1 MSFLAPIPLG
11 VIAWTAAVTV
21 GLAALAYI
29 LKMRRRRFEVPF
41 STLWQRV
48 LREKEATSLWKRL
61 RRLLSLLLTLLVL
74 GLLLLAATEPR
85 LGAVDRDSR
94 SVVILLDA
102 SASMKARDGGKDG
115 ATRMDAARAAA
126 RGLLE
131 GMGGGDAAMVMR
143 MDGQTTPLS
152 RFESDMP
159 RLTNLVGKVEASDTP
174 ADLRRA
180 LGAAADALRGRPNPM
195 IILVGDGAYDPEALA
210 SVTWKKPAEALAP
223 AAGSKAGAAPA
234 APAAAVSAFGK
245 RLDLIDMSGIDVRYQ
260 PVGSSGENVG
270 IIAFNARRYATDKTS
285 YEVYIEVQ
293 NTGKRPARRKLV
305 LYNGDLATDVRTLEL
320 NPGEQLRQI
329 YSRGGGE
336 DSVLRASLEL
346 EPPAGASTPAAGPPR
361 RDVFPLD
368 DQAWA
373 LLPARR
379 KQHVLLVTK
388 DNLYLE
394 GAMLVYDN
402 IEVDKLTPDEF
413 EARLASRKLPDYAAV
428 VFDDYTPAALPPP
441 PANLLYFNPQGEHSP
456 FRVRGSAARPHIT
469 EVNDNH
475 PVMRWLVLND
485 VNFDSS
491 SVFEL
496 DRDKGEVALAS
507 SVRDPIMAAR
517 RTADRKIVACS
528 FSLASTDLMLRVA
541 FPLFL
546 VNTIDWFA
554 SDDADLLTT
563 YATGTRARVPL
574 DGVLGVSEVTVT
586 APSKRV
592 SRAPLVEGQATFY
605 ASEVG
610 VHVLRALDRP
620 AAGQVA
626 GRVLAE
632 VSLAANLSSPT
643 ESNITPAPRLELGGA
658 VLAAPEGF
666 GISHPRSIWM
676 YLVLLA
682 AALLCAEWLTFNRR
696 ITV

>member
-11 VIAWTAAVTV
+11 VIAWTAAVTA
-21 GLAALAYI
+21 GLAVAAYI

-115 ATRMDAARAAA
+115 ATRMDAARAAVRA
-126 RGLLE
+126 LLE

-159 RLTNLVGKVEASDTP
+159 RLTSLVAKVEASDTP

-210 SVTWKKPAEALAP
+210 SVTWKKPA
-223 AAGSKAGAAPA
+223 AGAAGAAPV
-234 APAAAVSAFGK
+234 APAAAAAADGGK

-320 NPGEQLRQI
+320 NPGERLRQI

-336 DSVLRASLEL
+336 DTVLRASLEL
-346 EPPAGASTPAAGPPR
+346 EPPAGAGTPAAGPPR

-379 KQHVLLVTK
+379 KQHVLLVTR

-413 EARLASRKLPDYAAV
+413 EARLAAHKLPDYAAV

-441 PANLLYFNPQGEHSP
+441 PTNLMYFNPQGEHSP
-456 FRVRGSAARPHIT
+456 FRLRGQVAHPHIT

-528 FSLASTDLMLRVA
+528 FSLGSTDLMLRVA

-554 SDDADLLTT
+554 SDEADLLTT

-620 AAGQVA
+620 AGRAA

-676 YLVLLA
+676 YLILLA

>member
-1 MSFLAPIPLG
+1 MSFLAPISLSI
-11 VIAWTAAVTV
+11 IAWSAAVMG
-21 GLAALAYI
+21 GLAVLAYV

-61 RRLLSLLLTLLVL
+61 KRLLSLLLTLLVL

-85 LGAVDRDSR
+85 LGAADHDAR

-102 SASMKARDGGKDG
+102 SASMKARDGGDG
-115 ATRMDAARAAA
+115 GDRERTRMDAAVGQVRDI
-126 RGLLE
+126 LE

-152 RFESDMP
+152 RFERDMP
-159 RLTNLVGKVEASDTP
+159 RLVNLVEKVQASDMP

-180 LGAAADALRGRPNPM
+180 LGAAADALQGRQEPM
-195 IILVGDGAYDPEALA
+195 IIIVGDGAYDPEALA
-210 SVTWKKPAEALAP
+210 SVTWKKAAPAPAP
-223 AAGSKAGAAPA
+223 AAGKGGDAAP
-234 APAAAVSAFGK
+234 GK
-245 RLDLIDMSGIDVRYQ
+245 RLDAIDLSGIDVRYV
-260 PVGSSGENVG
+260 PVGKNDENVG
-270 IIAFNARRYATDKTS
+270 IIAFNARRYATDKSS

-293 NTGKRPARRKLV
+293 NFGKKPARRKLV

-320 NPGEQLRQI
+320 NPGERLRQI

-336 DSVLRASLEL
+336 DSVLRASLEVDGQ
-346 EPPAGASTPAAGPPR
+346 AQGSTAAGQAR

-379 KQHVLLVTK
+379 KQRVLLVTK

-402 IEVDKLTPDEF
+402 IEVDKLAPEEF
-413 EARLASRKLPDYAAV
+413 DAQVGAGRLPEYAAV
-428 VFDDYTPAALPPP
+428 VLDEHTPAALPPP
-441 PANLLYFNPQGEHSP
+441 PTNLLYFNPQGEGSP
-456 FRVRGSAARPHIT
+456 FRVRGQLPRPRIT
-469 EVNDNH
+469 EVNENH
-475 PVMRWLVLND
+475 PVMRWLVLSD

-491 SVFEL
+491 STFDL
-496 DRDKGEVALAS
+496 DRERGEVALAS
-507 SVRDPIMAAR
+507 SVRDPVIAAK
-517 RTADRKIVACS
+517 RTPERKIVACS
-528 FSLASTDLMLRVA
+528 FSLGSTDLMLRVA

-546 VNTIDWFA
+546 VNALDWFA
-554 SDDADLLTT
+554 SDEADLLTT
-563 YATGTRARVPL
+563 YATGTRARVAL
-574 DGVLGVSEVTVT
+574 DGVVGVSEVTVT
-586 APSKRV
+586 SPTRRE

-605 ASEVG
+605 AAEVG
-610 VHVLRALDRP
+610 VHTLRARER
-620 AAGQVA
+620 AAQGQAA

-643 ESNITPAPRLELGGA
+643 ESNIAPSRSLELGGVA
-658 VLAAPEGF
+658 LAAPEGF
-666 GISHPRSIWM
+666 GMSHRQSIWM

-682 AALLCAEWLTFNRR
+682 ALLLGVEWLTFNRR